1 MPKRKT
7 EVASTGTARRGA
19 KKAADKKKIRGA
31 TLGKDDGR
39 PSAAKRSRSRI
50 SDNGHA
56 QSSSDS
62 TGTTTAFD
70 TIQLRAHKG
79 APITFK
85 SSHELQRAALQWSYV
100 LCNRRRWN
108 TSDLTRDEQ
117 SQRAQKQ
124 LEKIGLTREQLH
136 RLAEFEL
143 VEVGIPYVS
152 EKQGWEGRIFPWEY
166 MLSAATRSFRDGK
179 PLI

>member
-1 MPKRKT
+1 MPKSKT
-7 EVASTGTARRGA
+7 KVASTGTARRGA

-31 TLGKDDGR
+31 PLRKGDSR
-39 PSAAKRSRSRI
+39 PSATNRSRSPI
-50 SDNGHA
+50 SGNGH
-56 QSSSDS
+56 QSSGDS
-62 TGTTTAFD
+62 TETTTGFE
-70 TIQLRAHKG
+70 TIQLRGHKG

-85 SSHELQRAALQWSYV
+85 SSHELQRAAMQWSYV

-136 RLAEFEL
+136 RMAEFDL

-152 EKQGWEGRIFPWEY
+152 EK
-166 MLSAATRSFRDGK
+166 
-179 PLI
+179 